1 MGGVLHQSG
10 SNRPAAPARN
20 AEPAAAGGRRWR
32 VWLLAGVVFL
42 AVAAVLGWGLSRR
55 GHDVTLAEGP
65 REAAAEQRDFV
76 RTVRIHGTVGAVEA
90 RNITVPRLAGAPGG
104 QMVITFIAPQGPVRR
119 GERVVEFDRQNQ
131 IKAAL
136 DRRAEYLDLEEQI
149 RKKQAEHSAATAAD
163 QTELVAAENSLQSAQ
178 LEMRKN
184 EVLSRIDAEK
194 NEQNLAEARA
204 RLEQL
209 RQTLELRR
217 SARRAE
223 LEILT
228 IQRDRARRAME
239 HAERNAEEMVL
250 NSPMDGMF
258 VRGSEWRAGQF
269 TEIQEGDQLWPGR
282 QVGQV
287 VNPGAMEIVA
297 RVNQADFP
305 LLRVGQPVQVRFD
318 AYPEM
323 KFSGRVERLAAIG
336 TTSSMNPRV
345 RTFTALF
352 SIEGSD
358 PKLLPDLSASADV
371 ELERVADALVV
382 PRDALRT
389 EEGRTWV
396 EVRTATG
403 WSRRDVT
410 VAALSDHEAAI
421 ASGIQP
427 GATVRRGGG

>member
-1 MGGVLHQSG
+1 MGGVLQQSG
-10 SNRPAAPARN
+10 SNEPAAPARS
-20 AEPAAAGGRRWR
+20 AAAAAAGWRRWR
-32 VWLLAGVVFL
+32 VRALAGVALL
-42 AVAAVLGWGLSRR
+42 AVAAALGWWVEHG
-55 GHDVTLAEGP
+55 GNNVAQAEGP
-65 REAAAEQRDFV
+65 REAAAERRDFV
-76 RTVRIHGTVGAVEA
+76 RTVRIHGTVSAVEA

-131 IKAAL
+131 VKAAL

-149 RKKQAEHSAATAAD
+149 RKKEAEHSAAAAAD
-163 QTELVAAENSLQSAQ
+163 QTELVAAENALQAAE

-209 RQTLELRR
+209 RRTLELRR
-217 SARRAE
+217 RARRAE

-239 HAERNAEEMVL
+239 HAERNAEQMVL
-250 NSPMDGMF
+250 YAPMDGMF

-287 VNPGAMEIVA
+287 VDPGRMEVAA

-305 LLRVGQPVQVRFD
+305 LLRVGQPVEVRLD

-336 TTSSMNPRV
+336 TISSMNPKVRV
-345 RTFTALF
+345 FTALF
-352 SIEGSD
+352 SIAGSD
-358 PKLLPDLSASADV
+358 PKLLPDLSASVDV
-371 ELERVADALVV
+371 ELERIAGALVV

-389 EEGRTWV
+389 EGDQSWV
-396 EVRTATG
+396 EVRTAAG
-403 WSRRDVT
+403 WSRREVA

-421 ASGIQP
+421 ASGLEP

>member
-1 MGGVLHQSG
+1 MGGALHQSG
-10 SNRPAAPARN
+10 TN
-20 AEPAAAGGRRWR
+20 EPAAAGRAPVRRWR
-32 VWLLAGVVFL
+32 VWLPAGVVLL
-42 AVAAVLGWGLSRR
+42 ALAATLGWWLSRR
-55 GHDVTLAEGP
+55 SGDVALAEGS
-65 REAAAEQRDFV
+65 RDAAAERRDFV

-90 RNITVPRLAGAPGG
+90 RNITVPRLAGPAAAGGG
-104 QMVITFIAPQGPVRR
+104 QMVITFIAPQGSVRR

-149 RKKQAEHSAATAAD
+149 RKKQAEHSAAVAAD
-163 QTELVAAENSLQSAQ
+163 QTELVAAENALQSAQ

-204 RLEQL
+204 QLEQL

-217 SARRAE
+217 RARRAA

-239 HAERNAEEMVL
+239 HAERNAEQMIL
-250 NSPMDGMF
+250 YSPMDGMF

-287 VNPGAMEIVA
+287 VNPGAMEVAA

-305 LLRVGQPVQVRFD
+305 LLRVGQPVEVRFD

-336 TTSSMNPRV
+336 ATSSMNPKVRV
-345 RTFTALF
+345 FTAMF

-358 PKLLPDLSASADV
+358 PKLLPDLSASVDV

-389 EEGRTWV
+389 EAGRTWL
-396 EVRTATG
+396 EVRTVAG

-410 VAALSDHEAAI
+410 VARLSDHEAVV
-421 ASGIQP
+421 ASGIEP
-427 GATVRRGGG
+427 GATVRRGGRGGG